1 MGPGGMRTVLSMTQE
16 TESAQAAAASV
27 SLERD
32 AGLLARASKGDPKAF
47 REIVTLHLP
56 ACLAIARRVLHDE
69 AEAEDV
75 AQEALVRV
83 WRNAAALELGPGGL
97 RPWLRRVVSNLS
109 IDRMRSGRRI
119 SVVDEVPEVVE
130 PASQMRELGERELS
144 ARVAKALAGLPE
156 RQRLAL
162 TLFHFEGLSQAEVA
176 ATLEISDEAVESLLA
191 RARRALKA
199 ELKDEWRQLLP
210 DAESAP

>member
-1 MGPGGMRTVLSMTQE
+1 MGSGGMRTVLAMTQE
-16 TESAQAAAASV
+16 TDSAQTAAASV
-27 SLERD
+27 VLARD
-32 AGLLARASKGDPKAF
+32 AALLARAAKGDAKAF
-47 REIVTLHLP
+47 REIVAGHLP
-56 ACLAIARRVLHDE
+56 ACLAIARRVLRDD

-83 WRNAAALELGPGGL
+83 WRSAATLQLGPGGL

-109 IDRMRSGRRI
+109 IDRMRSGRRV
-119 SVVDEVPEVVE
+119 SVVEDVPETAE
-130 PASQMRELGERELS
+130 PASQMREMGERELAS
-144 ARVAKALAGLPE
+144 RVEQALAGLPE

-162 TLFHFEGLSQAEVA
+162 TLFHFEGLSQSEVA
-176 ATLEISDEAVESLLA
+176 ATLEISEDAVESLLA

-210 DAESAP
+210 DAEETP